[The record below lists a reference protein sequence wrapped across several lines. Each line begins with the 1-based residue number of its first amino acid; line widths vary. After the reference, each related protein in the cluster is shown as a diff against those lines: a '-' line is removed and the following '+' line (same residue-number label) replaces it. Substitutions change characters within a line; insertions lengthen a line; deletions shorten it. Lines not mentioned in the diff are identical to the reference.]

1 MQIQGKARLRPV
13 AQPIKSVAIVGFG
26 KSRELAFNLPPD
38 VPIWSLSDAPDY
50 DFPRLD
56 MVFEMHPER
65 DLVLEGE
72 RYQRLK
78 TEVPY
83 PVMMLEKNDDFPS
96 SVEYPLELAKETIF
110 KHIFLGE
117 NHAEYFDSSMPYMVA
132 LAILSGYRRVFVY
145 GFELRTDTEYRYQRV
160 GAMLLIG
167 VAAGMGID
175 IILPENTALIPPT
188 LYGYDDF
195 QHINRQD
202 MFELHAELFEMRE
215 VYVVDLNA
223 ALDNDDLEKSGLLAK
238 RVAQSEGGMHVLK
251 GLIETCNE
259 KKAKSDGDLDDSFF
273 TISRQNLEQT
283 QHEMANQESDWMG
296 RLNVAHTKVV
306 ERKAAGADTTKAEQ
320 KREEAFTH
328 MYKRAGAVHI
338 IRFLIEK
345 LDRSHAEMLP
355 FDDPFF
361 QYQSEKEKT

>member
-1 MQIQGKARLRPV
+1 MRPV
-13 AQPIKSVAIVGFG
+13 AQPTKSVAIVGFG
-26 KSRELAFNLPPD
+26 KSRSLAFDLPPD

-78 TEVPY
+78 TELPY
-83 PVMMLEKNDDFPS
+83 PVVMLEAHADFPS
-96 SVEYPLELAKETIF
+96 SVEYPLKIAKKVVFE
-110 KHIFLGE
+110 HIFLGE
-117 NHAEYFDSSMPYMVA
+117 NRNAEYFDSSMPYMMA

-145 GFELRTDTEYRYQRV
+145 GFELRTDTEYKYQRI
-160 GAMLLIG
+160 GAVALIFF
-167 VAAGMGID
+167 AAGLGID
-175 IILPENTALIPPT
+175 VILPENTALLPPT

-195 QHINRQD
+195 QHVNRED
-202 MFELHAELFEMRE
+202 MLNLHAELFEMRE
-215 VYVVDLNA
+215 GYVAELNA
-223 ALDNDDLEKSGLLAK
+223 ALEKDDLEKSGVLAK

-259 KKAKSDGDLDDSFF
+259 KKAKSNGNLADSLF

-283 QHEMANQESDWMG
+283 LHEMANQESDWMG
-296 RLNVAHTKVV
+296 RLNVAHTEVK
-306 ERKAAGADTTKAEQ
+306 ERKEAGTSTAKAEQ

-338 IRFLIEK
+338 LRFLIDK
-345 LDRSHAEMLP
+345 LDRSHADLLP

-361 QYQSEKEKT
+361 QYQE